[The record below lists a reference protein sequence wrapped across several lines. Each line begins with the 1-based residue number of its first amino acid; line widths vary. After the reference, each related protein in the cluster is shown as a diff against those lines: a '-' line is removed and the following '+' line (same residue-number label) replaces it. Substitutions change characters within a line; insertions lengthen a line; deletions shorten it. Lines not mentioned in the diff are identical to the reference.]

1 MGRRN
6 GVVVVGAGLA
16 GLSATLHLLGAGFD
30 VTLLERE
37 AGPGGRV
44 SHQDGFDTGAT
55 VLTMPELVDEA
66 FAAVGVANPLRLRRL
81 DPAYRAHFADGSTI
95 DVRTGAEAME
105 AEIRA
110 FAGPREAAG
119 YRNLR
124 KWLTE
129 LYAVEKDHFIGAN
142 FDSPLGL
149 LRPELLRLA
158 ALGGFDRLDRRIG
171 RFLTDARLR
180 RLFSFQALYA
190 GLDPRRALGAYGVIP
205 YMDTIAGVY
214 YPDGGMGRLP
224 QALADAAEQAG
235 AQLKFG
241 TEAAWLE
248 RVSSRVMA
256 VRTRAGERLACD
268 AVVLAT
274 ELATAYRLLGK
285 RPRRPFPLRYS
296 PSAVVLHGKAA
307 RAWPALAHHTIFFG
321 HAWEETFT
329 EIIRK
334 GSLMSDPSLL
344 VTRPP
349 GGSAVSV
356 LAPAPN
362 LHAGAIDWARI
373 GPAYTGE
380 LLRTLAARGLT
391 GFDREFAVT
400 ELVTPQDW
408 AARGLAAGTPFS
420 LAHTFGQTGPFRPRN
435 VVRGIENVA
444 LAGCGTIPGVG
455 IPPVLISGRLAAARI
470 AGSATTP
477 LCQPAATTVTTTR
490 AAARPRYRGGGAP
503 SPRT

>member
-1 MGRRN
+1 MRKRN

-16 GLSATLHLLGAGFD
+16 GLSATLHLLGAGFE
-30 VTLLERE
+30 VTLLERQ

-55 VLTMPELVDEA
+55 VLTMPELLDEA
-66 FAAVGVANPLRLRRL
+66 FAAVNLPNPLRLRRL

-95 DVRTGAEAME
+95 DVRTDPAAME
-105 AEIRA
+105 AEVRA

-119 YRNLR
+119 YRALR
-124 KWLTE
+124 NWLSE
-129 LYAVEKDHFIGAN
+129 LYAVEKDHFLGAD

-149 LRPELLRLA
+149 LRPELLRLT
-158 ALGGFDRLDRRIG
+158 ALGGFDRLGRRIG
-171 RFLTDARLR
+171 RFLTDERLR

-190 GLDPRRALGAYGVIP
+190 GLDPRRALAAYGVIS
-205 YMDTIAGVY
+205 YMDTVAGVY
-214 YPDGGMGRLP
+214 YPEGGMGRIA
-224 QALADAAEQAG
+224 QAMADAARQAG
-235 AQLKFG
+235 ARLRFD

-248 RVSSRVMA
+248 RVSSRALA
-256 VRTRAGERLACD
+256 VRTRTGERIGCD

-274 ELATAYRLLGK
+274 ELTTAYRLLGK

-296 PSAVVLHGKAA
+296 PSAVVLHGKAD
-307 RAWPALAHHTIFFG
+307 REWPALAHHTIFFG
-321 HAWEETFT
+321 RAWEETFT
-329 EIIRK
+329 EIIRT

-362 LHAGAIDWARI
+362 LHAGAIDWPRI
-373 GPAYTGE
+373 GPAYTEE
-380 LLRTLAARGLT
+380 LLRTLTRRGLAE
-391 GFDREFAVT
+391 FDHEFAVT
-400 ELVTPQDW
+400 ELVTPRDW
-408 AARGLAAGTPFS
+408 AARGFAAGTPFS

-435 VVRGIENVA
+435 VVRGIENVV
-444 LAGCGTIPGVG
+444 LAGCGTTPGVG

-470 AGSATTP
+470 AGGHGRRS
-477 LCQPAATTVTTTR
+477 
-490 AAARPRYRGGGAP
+490 
-503 SPRT
+503 